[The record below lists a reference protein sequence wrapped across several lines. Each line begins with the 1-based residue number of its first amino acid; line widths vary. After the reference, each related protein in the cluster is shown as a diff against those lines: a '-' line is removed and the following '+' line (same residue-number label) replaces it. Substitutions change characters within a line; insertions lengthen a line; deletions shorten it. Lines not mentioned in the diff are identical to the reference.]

1 MIKGGLNEIVKRKP
15 ENRITEQLI
24 VGKNRT
30 VQKNAG
36 KEVDEEVT
44 FEKIDVEGDD
54 DDDDDA
60 NDDIGFE
67 NSFFYKIRGFKIDSV
82 RSATMCLLRDD
93 NVSKR
98 KVTIAKND
106 NSLVSH
112 DYFLRERTPKSAAAL
127 EVDHT
132 LECQL
137 ISHCI
142 MQTKELHPLLKQ
154 INILNKK
161 KDQTEVVKAFL
172 NPIYDIHNGANQSF
186 AGTFNLHLLEKS
198 VNALKGTATTDF
210 IRRQYSTLPG
220 EKGGPVNFE
229 KYYKQASEVVQG
241 RNDADM
247 LAGKIEKLVQ
257 SIEGKYNDNLLNLS
271 NKLASKK
278 DHDKRMLALTET
290 INQVFDKMFEG
301 NKSR

>member
-1 MIKGGLNEIVKRKP
+1 MKKGGFKEIVKEEPANKGRPRVKKCSIP
-15 ENRITEQLI
+15 
-24 VGKNRT
+24 
-30 VQKNAG
+30 QKNA
-36 KEVDEEVT
+36 DEEVDGEVT
-44 FEKIDVEGDD
+44 PEKIDVEGDD
-54 DDDDDA
+54 D
-60 NDDIGFE
+60 NDDIGLE
-67 NSFFYKIRGFKIDSV
+67 HSFFYEVRGLKLDSV
-82 RSATMCLLRDD
+82 RSATICLLRDD

-98 KVTIAKND
+98 KETIAKND

-112 DYFLRERTPKSAAAL
+112 DYFLRERTPKSLAAL

-172 NPIYDIHNGANQSF
+172 NPIYDIQNGANQSP

-198 VNALKGTATTDF
+198 VNVLKGSATTDF
-210 IRRQYSTLPG
+210 IRRQYSEHSG

-229 KYYKQASEVVQG
+229 KYFKQASGVVQG

-247 LAGKIEKLVQ
+247 LAGNIEKLVQ
-257 SIEGKYNDNLLNLS
+257 NIEYKYTDNLLHLS
-271 NKLASKK
+271 NNLATKK